1 MKCILLVRV
10 STEAQSYDEQEK
22 ELVDLAFQYGYSHN
36 DIKAVAYKES
46 AIKLQEEERAGLNEM
61 KALIE
66 TGEYDCVF
74 AWEISR
80 IARKKK
86 ILFSILDYLT
96 ERKIQ
101 LIIKEPSI
109 VLLKQNGEI
118 NEGAETI
125 FTLYAQIAE
134 SEMRNKV
141 ARFQRAKK
149 EGYNKGKY
157 MGGVI
162 KLGYK
167 VDDNGYWTIDE
178 EMAQVIRDIFD
189 MYNSGEYSIL
199 KLGIELKSRGYFSHL
214 SMFELKGRIYT
225 ILTDANYV
233 GERTSNNILPAII
246 DRETWEKSVKKRK
259 ANSIIPKARGK
270 YLLTPLIR
278 CICGKS
284 YTVSPKDIQYVCIRR
299 NEAKYDGLE
308 HSPSIGGNL
317 IESLVWYVALQE
329 FHQEMFLKKEDVKKE
344 YEKEIA
350 IYLKKI
356 EYSEK
361 LINSTRSRRSDL
373 DDAYFVYARLTKE
386 RYEELAK
393 KQNLTI
399 SDELNNIKNYKLT
412 IKRLEQ
418 QIKNATTFDEMFD
431 SLGSSFDE
439 LKNGTDYET
448 MKKIVHRYINEINI
462 SAIEGKRPRAWKKI
476 LIKTVN
482 EEFNRKKIEE
492 LEALGMKEAT
502 IVLKNEFFADIYN
515 RKIYWDEELKHEV
528 PFVYL
533 NRYIKK
539 KKSTKE

>member
-10 STEAQSYDEQEK
+10 STEAQTYDEQEK
-22 ELVDLAFQYGYSHN
+22 ELFDLAQQYGYSHN
-36 DIKAVAYKES
+36 EIKAVAYKES
-46 AIKLQEEERAGLNEM
+46 AIKLKEEERAGLNEM
-61 KALIE
+61 KALID

-109 VLLKQNGEI
+109 VLLKENGEI

-125 FTLYAQIAE
+125 FTLFAQIAE

-178 EMAQVIRDIFD
+178 EKAQIIRDIFN

-199 KLGIELKSRGYFSHL
+199 KLGEELKSRGYFSHL
-214 SMFELKGRIYT
+214 TMFELKGRIYT
-225 ILTDANYV
+225 ILTDASYV
-233 GERTSNNILPAII
+233 GERITNNILPPII

-259 ANSIIPKARGK
+259 ANSIIPRARGK

-284 YTVSPKDIQYVCIRR
+284 YTVGKDTQYICAQR
-299 NEAKYDGLE
+299 NNVKVDKFE

-356 EYSEK
+356 ECSEK
-361 LINSTRSRRSDL
+361 LINSTRSRRTDL

-399 SDELNNIKNYKLT
+399 SEELDKIKNYKLT

-448 MKKIVHRYINEINI
+448 MKKIVHRYIKEINI

-502 IVLKNEFFADIYN
+502 IVLKNEFYADIYN

-533 NRYIKK
+533 NRYPKK
-539 KKSTKE
+539 TKHNQK